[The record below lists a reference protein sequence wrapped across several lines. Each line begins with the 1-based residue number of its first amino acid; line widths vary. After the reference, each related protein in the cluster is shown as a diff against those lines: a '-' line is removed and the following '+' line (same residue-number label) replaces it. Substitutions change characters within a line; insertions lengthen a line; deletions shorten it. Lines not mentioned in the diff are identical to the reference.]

1 MDQKGDR
8 PHLLDRFAAIVGE
21 SHVLRD
27 PKDIAP
33 RLVENRGL
41 YKGVSPMVLKPGST
55 VEVAAILKLATET
68 GTAIVPQ
75 TGNTGLEIGRA
86 SVRERVCE
94 NVWISVVAVSIKKKN
109 YIDNKIVLQ
118 S

>member
-1 MDQKGDR
+1 MDQQGDT

-41 YKGVSPMVLKPGST
+41 YQGVSPMVLKPGSHPWRRRT
-55 VEVAAILKLATET
+55 IGGQSRTALAAGSAGAEQRPAPKRYSEQDA
-68 GTAIVPQ
+68 
-75 TGNTGLEIGRA
+75 
-86 SVRERVCE
+86 RVSCG
-94 NVWISVVAVSIKKKN
+94 AR
-109 YIDNKIVLQ
+109 Q
-118 S
+118 A